1 MKTDSI
7 PNLLKKMLN
16 TIGAVVCPR
25 REKALKKEIHYY
37 NSFGRLICKE
47 IYDACTS
54 LKSYGIASLSHSFSR
69 KFYPS
74 RKNSID
80 NRMYLV

>member
-25 REKALKKEIHYY
+25 REKALKKDIKPAKF
-37 NSFGRLICKE
+37 SFGTE
-47 IYDACTS
+47 
-54 LKSYGIASLSHSFSR
+54 
-69 KFYPS
+69 
-74 RKNSID
+74 
-80 NRMYLV
+80 